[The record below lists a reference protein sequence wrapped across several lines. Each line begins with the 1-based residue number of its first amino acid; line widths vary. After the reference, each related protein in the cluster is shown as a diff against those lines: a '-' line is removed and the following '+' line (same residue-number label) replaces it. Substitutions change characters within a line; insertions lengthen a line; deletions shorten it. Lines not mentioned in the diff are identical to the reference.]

1 LHFGGEKVKE
11 TLRIK
16 RNEEI
21 CKLYFQSKMT
31 FSDISKVVNIS
42 VSQISRIVAK
52 NENYIYEKT
61 KRIEETEIKH
71 RESTKEIMRRKRNLQ
86 SKANKDEKAILDYLH
101 NQASC
106 ELSKG
111 KTINN
116 RVFKKWNSSA
126 YEYYAKTKEYRIKE
140 EFKNKMSYAAPR
152 KIKWD

>member
-1 LHFGGEKVKE
+1 MKKNK
-11 TLRIK
+11 RNK
-16 RNEEI
+16 RNEVI
-21 CKLYFQSKMT
+21 CELYFQSKMT

-42 VSQISRIVAK
+42 ISQISRIVAK
-52 NENYIYEKT
+52 NENYICEKN
-61 KRIEETEIKH
+61 KRLKETEIKH

-140 EFKNKMSYAAPR
+140 AFKNKMSYAAPR